1 MPTYPGEAAARERQL
16 TRPFSPLFLSS
27 CGSDIPGR
35 VRGRQVALPYPGTE
49 ENIAPNGRRAVRT
62 GVARRNAKLTAPREL
77 VSPGRAILAVD
88 LAPGKQAAVACDH
101 DSVVL
106 ERRVLTG
113 PAWCIEQILAEPV
126 AARAGSPG
134 WCWRASRPGTR
145 GSRGR

>member
-1 MPTYPGEAAARERQL
+1 MPFP
-16 TRPFSPLFLSS
+16 
-27 CGSDIPGR
+27 IPGPR
-35 VRGRQVALPYPGTE
+35 RILRPTAGELSGEGT
-49 ENIAPNGRRAVRT
+49 
-62 GVARRNAKLTAPREL
+62 ARRNAKLTAPREL

-145 GSRGR
+145 GSREASLECPETC